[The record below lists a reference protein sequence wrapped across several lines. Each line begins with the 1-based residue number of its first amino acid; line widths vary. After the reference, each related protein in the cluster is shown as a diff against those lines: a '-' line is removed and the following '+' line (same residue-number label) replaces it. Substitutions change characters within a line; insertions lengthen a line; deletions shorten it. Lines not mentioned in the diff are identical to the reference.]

1 MAENLKNEKAT
12 KKTMVWYGLTELVT
26 EQIQMRQFGLR
37 GR

>member
-1 MAENLKNEKAT
+1 MKQ
-12 KKTMVWYGLTELVT
+12 KTMVWYGLAELVT